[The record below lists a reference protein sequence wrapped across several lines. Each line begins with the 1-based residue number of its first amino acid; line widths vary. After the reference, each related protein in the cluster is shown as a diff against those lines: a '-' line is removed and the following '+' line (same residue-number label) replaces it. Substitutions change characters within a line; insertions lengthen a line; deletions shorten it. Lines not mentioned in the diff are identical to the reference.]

1 MFIVSPTMKHP
12 NFHQLE
18 NDYTNCCIFTQGN
31 NSQINRKRIKLSI
44 CTKLINLRNI
54 KLFRW
59 SQEARNCVFIFD
71 ILLQSIYM
79 ETNQNSGCFL
89 ASGIRRGMEF
99 EKGSFS
105 NGGNILQFERS
116 LSYPGER
123 IFQNELNY
131 ALKFYW
137 FHCM

>member
-1 MFIVSPTMKHP
+1 
-12 NFHQLE
+12 
-18 NDYTNCCIFTQGN
+18 
-31 NSQINRKRIKLSI
+31 
-44 CTKLINLRNI
+44 
-54 KLFRW
+54 
-59 SQEARNCVFIFD
+59 
-71 ILLQSIYM
+71 M

-131 ALKFYW
+131 ALKFY
-137 FHCM
+137 